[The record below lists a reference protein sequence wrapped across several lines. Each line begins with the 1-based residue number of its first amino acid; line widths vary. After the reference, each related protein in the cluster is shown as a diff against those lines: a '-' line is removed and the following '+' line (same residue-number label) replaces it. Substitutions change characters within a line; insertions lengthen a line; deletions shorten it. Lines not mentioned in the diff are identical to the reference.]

1 MSKTQP
7 KTLDGFKEF
16 NEIQLAWGYDAQANH
31 SKYEEM
37 CVGDLR
43 QFQHITDYIMRFFA
57 RGVFDEDIELFSGID
72 TWTGNFSIPQHV
84 WLQYIQ
90 VTAPYYEATRDL
102 RAEAAEY
109 LCECPK
115 DVVQSLLTISLQW
128 MDAVDTVMTTM
139 TVPALV
145 DKLQRITHAQHTGT
159 QLGTQ
164 LGTGTGTVKSAID
177 AIVTTNTHRAHR
189 AHRAHTDIRTDIRTE
204 YVRIVRRHR
213 TLTHRP

>member
-7 KTLDGFKEF
+7 KTLDGFKTEF

-57 RGVFDEDIELFSGID
+57 RGVFDEDIALFSGID

-115 DVVQSLLTISLQW
+115 NVVQSLLTISLQW

-159 QLGTQ
+159 QLGT
-164 LGTGTGTVKSAID
+164 GTGTVKSAID

-189 AHRAHTDIRTDIRTE
+189 APLPDIRTE